1 MKDTW
6 AKLRCIRVLGRPTGG
21 AQNPS
26 SFKDTSDAHHTV
38 RHAAQ
43 RRPARPR
50 LGGAAQPAAGVH
62 SRAVRT
68 ERKVMSSLNGQSQ
81 LLGSPPPLP
90 PHLGPRCRS
99 LSHLTAATNVHPA
112 SCTQAS
118 PCALNSPCRSAICL
132 VCHRWRQLLL
142 GEPAAWCSL
151 RIRGGPPAPELR
163 KQWAAATRA
172 LLQRHGGGLRSLFVS
187 GCAALEAGGQP
198 PAGPAVGAGPQVAAV
213 QQPVPTSLSD
223 LLAPLPPGRLTRLS
237 LEWGP
242 LLPPDALQPLSHL
255 TCLECLVS

>member
-1 MKDTW
+1 M
-6 AKLRCIRVLGRPTGG
+6 CP
-21 AQNPS
+21 
-26 SFKDTSDAHHTV
+26 
-38 RHAAQ
+38 
-43 RRPARPR
+43 
-50 LGGAAQPAAGVH
+50 
-62 SRAVRT
+62 
-68 ERKVMSSLNGQSQ
+68 Q
-81 LLGSPPPLP
+81 L
-90 PHLGPRCRS
+90 
-99 LSHLTAATNVHPA
+99 
-112 SCTQAS
+112 
-118 PCALNSPCRSAICL
+118 PCRSAICL

-151 RIRGGPPAPELR
+151 RIRGGPQAPELR

-223 LLAPLPPGRLTRLS
+223 LLAPLPPGQLTRLS

-255 TCLECLVS
+255 TCLECLVSVHAGGSRFLWEPVRPSLWEASCTASRHGAARRPLNGIACMAVPRSPST